1 MLKYTIRR
9 LLQTIPLLIAISF
22 AAFIMMHLVPGDPV
36 RNMMGI
42 EASKEAVEAERERLG
57 LNDPLLVQYGRFLG
71 GVLKGDLGT
80 SIFTKQSVTDEILKK
95 YPATIKLA
103 LGGTIFASVVGILA
117 GIVSAVKRNKLTDNI
132 IMVLSLISVSTPSFF
147 LALVLMLF
155 FSLQLGWLPSMGLRT
170 PLHYVLPIITLGMQS
185 VGTIA
190 RTTRSSMLEVLGQDY
205 IRTSRSRGIPERVII
220 YSHAFKNA
228 IIPVLTIVGL
238 RFGGLLAGSMLVETV
253 FSIPGI
259 GRYLVDAVLERDYP
273 VVQSTV
279 LVLACTFVLVNLIVD
294 LLYAVADPKIRYE

>member
-42 EASKEAVEAERERLG
+42 EASKEAVQAERERLG

-71 GVLKGDLGT
+71 GVLQGDLGT

>member
-42 EASKEAVEAERERLG
+42 EASKEAVQAERERLG

-71 GVLKGDLGT
+71 GVLQGDLGT

-259 GRYLVDAVLERDYP
+259 GRYRVDAVLERDYP

>member
-9 LLQTIPLLIAISF
+9 HLQTIPLLIAISF

-117 GIVSAVKRNKLTDNI
+117 GIVSAVKRNKLTDNV

-279 LVLACTFVLVNLIVD
+279 LVLACTFVLVNLVVD

>member
-71 GVLKGDLGT
+71 GVLQGDLGT
-80 SIFTKQSVTDEILKK
+80 SIFTKQSVTEEILKK
-95 YPATIKLA
+95 YPATIRLA

-279 LVLACTFVLVNLIVD
+279 LVLACTFVLVNLVVD

>member
-71 GVLKGDLGT
+71 GVLQGDLGT
-80 SIFTKQSVTDEILKK
+80 FIFTKQSVTEEILKK

>member
-71 GVLKGDLGT
+71 GVLQGDLGT
-80 SIFTKQSVTDEILKK
+80 SIFTKQSVTEEILKK

-117 GIVSAVKRNKLTDNI
+117 GIVSAVKRNKLTDNV
-132 IMVLSLISVSTPSFF
+132 IMVLSLVSVSTPSFF

>member
-71 GVLKGDLGT
+71 GVLQGELGT
-80 SIFTKQSVTDEILKK
+80 SIFTRQSVTEEILKK

>member
-71 GVLKGDLGT
+71 GVLQGDLGT
-80 SIFTKQSVTDEILKK
+80 SIFTKQSVTEEILKK

>member
-71 GVLKGDLGT
+71 GVLQGDLGT
-80 SIFTKQSVTDEILKK
+80 SIFTKQSVTEEILKK

-279 LVLACTFVLVNLIVD
+279 LVLACTFVLVNLVVD
-294 LLYAVADPKIRYE
+294 LL

>member
-71 GVLKGDLGT
+71 GVLQGDLGT

-259 GRYLVDAVLERDYP
+259 DRYLVDAVLERDYP

>member
-42 EASKEAVEAERERLG
+42 EASKEAVEAERARLG

-71 GVLKGDLGT
+71 GVLQGDLGT
-80 SIFTKQSVTDEILKK
+80 SIFTKQSVTEEILKK

>member
-71 GVLKGDLGT
+71 GVLQGDLGT

-279 LVLACTFVLVNLIVD
+279 LVLACTFVLVNRIVD

>member
-80 SIFTKQSVTDEILKK
+80 SIFTTQSVTDEILKK

-117 GIVSAVKRNKLTDNI
+117 GIVSAVKRNKLTDNV

-279 LVLACTFVLVNLIVD
+279 LVLACTFVLVNLVVD

>member
-71 GVLKGDLGT
+71 GVLQGDLGT
-80 SIFTKQSVTDEILKK
+80 SIFTKQSVTEEILKK

-117 GIVSAVKRNKLTDNI
+117 GIVSAVKRNKITDNI

>member
-22 AAFIMMHLVPGDPV
+22 AAFIMMHLVPGNPV

-71 GVLKGDLGT
+71 GVLQGDLGT
-80 SIFTKQSVTDEILKK
+80 SIFTKQSVTEEILKK

>member
-253 FSIPGI
+253 FSIPGM

>member
-71 GVLKGDLGT
+71 GVLQGDLGT
-80 SIFTKQSVTDEILKK
+80 SIFTKQSVTEEILKK

-205 IRTSRSRGIPERVII
+205 IRTSRSRGMPERVII

>member
-71 GVLKGDLGT
+71 DVLKGDLGT

-117 GIVSAVKRNKLTDNI
+117 GIVSAVKRNKLTDNV

-279 LVLACTFVLVNLIVD
+279 LVLACTFVLVNLVVD

>member
-71 GVLKGDLGT
+71 GVLQGDLGT
-80 SIFTKQSVTDEILKK
+80 SIFTKQSVTEEILKK

-190 RTTRSSMLEVLGQDY
+190 RTTRSSMLEVLRQDY

-279 LVLACTFVLVNLIVD
+279 LVLACTFVLVNLVVD

>member
-1 MLKYTIRR
+1 M
-9 LLQTIPLLIAISF
+9 QTIPLLIAISF

-117 GIVSAVKRNKLTDNI
+117 GIVSAVKRNKLTDNV

-279 LVLACTFVLVNLIVD
+279 LVLACTFVLVNLVVD

>member
-71 GVLKGDLGT
+71 GVLQGDLGT

-103 LGGTIFASVVGILA
+103 LGGIIFASVVGILA

>member
-117 GIVSAVKRNKLTDNI
+117 GIVSAVKRNKLTDNV
-132 IMVLSLISVSTPSFF
+132 IMVLSLVSVSTPSFF